1 MVNANEGVCH
11 MKWEIEGHGKL
22 DILNKTNFEFHE
34 H

>member
-1 MVNANEGVCH
+1 MNINEGLCQKKWKLEGH
-11 MKWEIEGHGKL
+11 MKF